1 MKNNQHHKGTLFER
15 ERTANPDSGP
25 VICLGMTFPN
35 DKERQAHLFGIL
47 REKLKDPELRKIEGF
62 PIGSDEDI
70 LAFSDRPYYTAYL
83 NSFIENFIK
92 QLRQTLR
99 SEQAIQPRTIH
110 YVGIGST
117 NEHE

>member
-1 MKNNQHHKGTLFER
+1 MGDLFNLEPKS
-15 ERTANPDSGP
+15 APAGP
-25 VICLGMTFPN
+25 VECLGMTFPN
-35 DKERQAHLFGIL
+35 DEERRKHFLGIL
-47 REKLKDPELRKIEGF
+47 REKLKDPDFHKIEGF